1 MKYRK
6 ITRVFTALSFVLL
19 SFRKTLACQCEPI
32 PICEAYSKAKK
43 VFTGKLNKVIED
55 KTAPYYTVQAHFS
68 VNKTFKG
75 KTDKIE
81 IVTFEL
87 GDCQWIDFK
96 DGEEYFVY
104 AEDLNIN
111 TYCNRTVILSNAK
124 PDLEYANTI
133 SESSPIFSI
142 TGQIYPY
149 EQLSINDLKKIKLFI
164 KSKGGRKEVKIDKN
178 GFFNFV
184 ARKKQTYE
192 VNLLLP
198 FKADI
203 SFMQDKEPPPNK
215 VSKSTLSTKV
225 QYDLQFKPNDCD
237 FRIISIAK
245 KD

>member
-19 SFRKTLACQCEPI
+19 SFSKILACQCEPI

-43 VFTGKLNKVIED
+43 VFTGKLEKVTED

-104 AEDLNIN
+104 AEDSNIN
-111 TYCNRTVILSNAK
+111 TYCNRTIILSKAM

-149 EQLSINDLKKIKLFI
+149 EQMSVSDLKKTKLFI
-164 KSKGGRKEVKIDKN
+164 KSKDSKKEVKIDEN

-184 ARKKQTYE
+184 ARKKETYK
-192 VNLLLP
+192 VILSLP
-198 FKADI
+198 FKADVT
-203 SFMQDKEPPPNK
+203 FMQYDDPPPNK
-215 VSKSTLSTKV
+215 ISNSTLQTKV

-237 FRIISIAK
+237 FRVISIAK